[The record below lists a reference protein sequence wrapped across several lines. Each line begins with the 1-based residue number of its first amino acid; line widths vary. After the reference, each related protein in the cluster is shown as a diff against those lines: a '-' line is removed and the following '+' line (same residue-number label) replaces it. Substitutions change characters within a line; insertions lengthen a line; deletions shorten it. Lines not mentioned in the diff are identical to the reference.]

1 MRTAYQ
7 ETVFAVLLVVAAGL
21 ALGTYMLGVLL
32 DARWAAGGSLVLVAV
47 GVTVLVP
54 AGHRLIGASIGMFAV
69 LLAGV
74 FIPRVIA
81 GFTAVPNEMPI
92 TLAVSGFVLV
102 VAVIALRFAVYTHA
116 AAHTLAR

>member
-7 ETVFAVLLVVAAGL
+7 ESAFAGLLVVAAGL

-32 DARWAAGGSLVLVAV
+32 DPRWAAGGSLVLVAV
-47 GVTVLVP
+47 GVTVFVP
-54 AGHRLIGASIGMFAV
+54 AGLRLIGASIGIFAV

-74 FIPRVIA
+74 FIPRIIA
-81 GFTAVPNEMPI
+81 GFTTIPNEMPV

-102 VAVIALRFAVYTHA
+102 VAVIALRFAVYNHA
-116 AAHTLAR
+116 ATHTSAG